1 MARNFSVDFAGR
13 IRNFTLKK
21 KDALLP
27 LFETIVNSLQA
38 IEDADIDNSDGLI
51 EIRLNRLPVLDESM
65 PRGEITGFTVTDN
78 GIGFDSVNFE
88 SFMTSDSQLKESRGG
103 KGIGRFCWL
112 KVFDDV
118 SVDSTY
124 READE
129 LYRRQFIFSLGSKS
143 INDDVSDA
151 IQDETGTSVELRH
164 IKREYLSYIPATGRE
179 IAERVMQHCLVYLL
193 ADSCPTIVVDDEGDK
208 TDVNQMLA
216 GMLETESDSEE
227 LHIGGRVFNLLHIK
241 MKTPEAVAG
250 RSMPSCHLILC
261 ADNREVMTK
270 KLTGL
275 PSGLDKWLVNEQGF
289 SYIGVLTSPYLD
301 EHVSADRLSFDISA
315 DEDGMFDEVGM
326 NDITATACAA
336 ARGFLK
342 DLIDTAVSGQRQQV
356 EQYVTEEAPQF
367 RHLLQYAPEG
377 VAAISIGATREEM
390 DDALYK
396 LKRDVEKSVQ
406 ADNKE
411 LIRKLESNQIDS
423 EEYQEEFAR
432 QVQRVSDVNESML
445 AEYVVHRRAILN
457 IYRAALNRQ
466 DDGKFKR
473 EAYLHELIY
482 PMRTTSEDVAYPAH
496 NLWLIDERL
505 TYSSFISSDKPFD
518 GNAHEKRPDVMFL
531 NYPTFVS
538 ADETD
543 GLPYDTVTIL
553 ELKRPDRDDYTDSD
567 NPIDQLLRY
576 ATKIRNG
583 EARDSRGRYI
593 SVNENTRMYLY
604 AICDITPKLRQLM
617 EMRGFGE
624 TADGQGR
631 VLYNPNLKATI
642 EVLPFDKIYRDA
654 NMRNQVYFRTL
665 GIE

>member
-1 MARNFSVDFAGR
+1 MARDFSVDFAGR

-38 IEDADIDNSDGLI
+38 IEDAGKASSEGLI
-51 EIRLNRLPVLDESM
+51 EVKLNRLPVLDENMS
-65 PRGEITGFTVTDN
+65 RGEITGFTVTDN
-78 GIGFDSVNFE
+78 GIGFDNINFE
-88 SFMTSDSQLKESRGG
+88 SFLTSDSQLKGDRGG

-112 KVFDDV
+112 KVFGDV

-124 READE
+124 REGED
-129 LYRRQFIFSLGSKS
+129 LYRRQFLFSLGSTS
-143 INDDVSDA
+143 IDDSVTDA
-151 IQDETGTSVELRH
+151 VQKDTGTRIELRH
-164 IKREYLSYIPATGRE
+164 VKREYLGYIPATGRE
-179 IAERVMQHCLVYLL
+179 IAERVIQHCLVYLL
-193 ADSCPTIVVDDEGDK
+193 SKTCPTIIVDDEGDK
-208 TDVNQMLA
+208 TDINQMLA
-216 GMLETESDSEE
+216 GMLETDSDNDK
-227 LHIGGRVFNLLHIK
+227 LHLSGRVFNLLHIK
-241 MKTPEAVAG
+241 MKVPEATNK
-250 RSMPSCHLILC
+250 RSIPSCRLILC
-261 ADNREVMTK
+261 ADNREVLTK

-275 PSGLDKWLVNEQGF
+275 PAGLDKWLVNEYGF
-289 SYIGVLTSPYLD
+289 SYVGVLTSPYLD
-301 EHVSADRLSFDISA
+301 QHVSADRLSFDISA

-326 NDITATACAA
+326 NEITAAACAS
-336 ARGFLK
+336 ARGFLR
-342 DLIDTAVSGQRQQV
+342 DFIDAAVSGQRKQV

-377 VAAISIGATREEM
+377 VAAIGIGATREEM
-390 DDALYK
+390 DDSLYK
-396 LKRDVEKSVQ
+396 LKREVEKSVQ

-411 LIRKLESNQIDS
+411 LIRKLESSQIDS
-423 EEYQEEFAR
+423 DEYQEEFAW

-518 GNAHEKRPDVMFL
+518 GSAHEKRPDVMLL

-553 ELKRPDRDDYTDSD
+553 ELKRPDRDDYTDSE

-593 SVNENTRMYLY
+593 AVNENTRMYLY
-604 AICDITPKLRQLM
+604 AICDMTPKLRQLM

>member
-1 MARNFSVDFAGR
+1 M
-13 IRNFTLKK
+13 
-21 KDALLP
+21 
-27 LFETIVNSLQA
+27 
-38 IEDADIDNSDGLI
+38 
-51 EIRLNRLPVLDESM
+51 
-65 PRGEITGFTVTDN
+65 
-78 GIGFDSVNFE
+78 
-88 SFMTSDSQLKESRGG
+88 
-103 KGIGRFCWL
+103 
-112 KVFDDV
+112 
-118 SVDSTY
+118 
-124 READE
+124 
-129 LYRRQFIFSLGSKS
+129 
-143 INDDVSDA
+143 
-151 IQDETGTSVELRH
+151 
-164 IKREYLSYIPATGRE
+164 
-179 IAERVMQHCLVYLL
+179 
-193 ADSCPTIVVDDEGDK
+193 DDEGDK
-208 TDVNQMLA
+208 TDINQMLA
-216 GMLETESDSEE
+216 GMLETDSDNDE
-227 LHIGGRVFNLLHIK
+227 LHLSGRVFNLLHIK
-241 MKTPEAVAG
+241 MKVPEATNK
-250 RSMPSCHLILC
+250 RSIPSCRLILC
-261 ADNREVMTK
+261 ADNREVLTK

-275 PSGLDKWLVNEQGF
+275 PAGLDKWLVNEYGF
-289 SYIGVLTSPYLD
+289 SYVGVLTSPYLD
-301 EHVSADRLSFDISA
+301 QHVSADRLSFDISA

-326 NDITATACAA
+326 NEITAAACAS
-336 ARGFLK
+336 ARGFLR
-342 DLIDTAVSGQRQQV
+342 DFIDAAVSGQRKQV

-377 VAAISIGATREEM
+377 VAAIGIGATREEM
-390 DDALYK
+390 DDSLYK
-396 LKRDVEKSVQ
+396 LKREVEKSVQ

-411 LIRKLESNQIDS
+411 LIRKLESSQIDS
-423 EEYQEEFAR
+423 DEYQEEFAR

-518 GNAHEKRPDVMFL
+518 GSAHEKRPDVMLL

-553 ELKRPDRDDYTDSD
+553 ELKRPDRDDYTDSE

-593 SVNENTRMYLY
+593 AVNENTRMYLY
-604 AICDITPKLRQLM
+604 AICDMTPKLRQLM

>member
-1 MARNFSVDFAGR
+1 MARDFSVDFAGR

-38 IEDADIDNSDGLI
+38 IEDAGKAASEGLI
-51 EIRLNRLPVLDESM
+51 EVKLNRLPVLDENMS
-65 PRGEITGFTVTDN
+65 RGEITGFTVTDN
-78 GIGFDSVNFE
+78 GIGFDNINFE
-88 SFMTSDSQLKESRGG
+88 SFLTSDSQLKGDRGG

-112 KVFDDV
+112 KVFGDV

-124 READE
+124 REGED
-129 LYRRQFIFSLGSKS
+129 LYRRQFLFSLGSTS
-143 INDDVSDA
+143 IDDSVTDA
-151 IQDETGTSVELRH
+151 VQKDTGTRIELRH
-164 IKREYLSYIPATGRE
+164 VKREYLGYIPATGRE

-193 ADSCPTIVVDDEGDK
+193 SKTCPTIIVDDEGDK
-208 TDVNQMLA
+208 TDINQMLA
-216 GMLETESDSEE
+216 GMLETDSDNNE
-227 LHIGGRVFNLLHIK
+227 LHLGGRVFNLLHIK
-241 MKTPEAVAG
+241 MKVPEATNK
-250 RSMPSCHLILC
+250 RSIPSCRLILC
-261 ADNREVMTK
+261 ADNREVLTK

-275 PSGLDKWLVNEQGF
+275 PAGLDKWLVNEYGF
-289 SYIGVLTSPYLD
+289 SYVGVLTSPYLD

-326 NDITATACAA
+326 NEITAAACAS

-342 DLIDTAVSGQRQQV
+342 DLIDAAVSGQRKQV

-377 VAAISIGATREEM
+377 VAAIGIGATREEM
-390 DDALYK
+390 DDSLYK
-396 LKRDVEKSVQ
+396 LKREVEKSVQ

-411 LIRKLESNQIDS
+411 LIRKLESSQIDS
-423 EEYQEEFAR
+423 DEYQEEFAR

-518 GNAHEKRPDVMFL
+518 GSAHEKRPDVMLL

-553 ELKRPDRDDYTDSD
+553 ELKRPDRDDYTDSE

-593 SVNENTRMYLY
+593 AVNENTRMYLY
-604 AICDITPKLRQLM
+604 AICDMTPKLRQLM

>member
-1 MARNFSVDFAGR
+1 MDRDFSVDFAGR

-27 LFETIVNSLQA
+27 LFEAIVNSLQA
-38 IEDADIDNSDGLI
+38 IEDAGKASSEGLI
-51 EIRLNRLPVLDESM
+51 EVKLNRLPVLDENMS
-65 PRGEITGFTVTDN
+65 RGEITGFTVTDN
-78 GIGFDSVNFE
+78 GIGFDNINFE
-88 SFMTSDSQLKESRGG
+88 SFLTSDSQLKGDRGG

-112 KVFDDV
+112 KVFGDV

-124 READE
+124 REGED
-129 LYRRQFIFSLGSKS
+129 LYRRQFLFSLGSTS
-143 INDDVSDA
+143 IDDSVTDA
-151 IQDETGTSVELRH
+151 VQKDTGTRIELRH
-164 IKREYLSYIPATGRE
+164 VKREYLGYIPATGRE

-193 ADSCPTIVVDDEGDK
+193 SKTCPTIIVDDEGDK
-208 TDVNQMLA
+208 TDINQMLA
-216 GMLETESDSEE
+216 GMLETDSDNDE
-227 LHIGGRVFNLLHIK
+227 LHLSGRVFNLLHIK
-241 MKTPEAVAG
+241 MKVPEATNK
-250 RSMPSCHLILC
+250 RSIPSCRLILC
-261 ADNREVMTK
+261 ADNREVLTK

-275 PSGLDKWLVNEQGF
+275 PAGLDKWLVNEYGF
-289 SYIGVLTSPYLD
+289 SYVGVLTSPYLD
-301 EHVSADRLSFDISA
+301 QHVSADRLSFDISA

-326 NDITATACAA
+326 NEITAAACAS
-336 ARGFLK
+336 ARGFLR
-342 DLIDTAVSGQRQQV
+342 DFIDAAVSGQRKQV

-377 VAAISIGATREEM
+377 VAAIGIGATREEM
-390 DDALYK
+390 DDSLYK
-396 LKRDVEKSVQ
+396 LKREVEKSVQ

-411 LIRKLESNQIDS
+411 LIRKLESSQIDS
-423 EEYQEEFAR
+423 DEYQEEFAR

-518 GNAHEKRPDVMFL
+518 GSAHEKRPDVMLL

-553 ELKRPDRDDYTDSD
+553 ELKRPDRDDYTDSE

-593 SVNENTRMYLY
+593 AVNENTRMYLY
-604 AICDITPKLRQLM
+604 AICDMTPKLRQLM

>member
-1 MARNFSVDFAGR
+1 MARDFSVDFAGR

-27 LFETIVNSLQA
+27 LFEAIVNSLQA
-38 IEDADIDNSDGLI
+38 IEDAGKASSEGLI
-51 EIRLNRLPVLDESM
+51 EVKLNRLPVLDENMS
-65 PRGEITGFTVTDN
+65 RGEITGFTVTDN
-78 GIGFDSVNFE
+78 GIGFDNINFE
-88 SFMTSDSQLKESRGG
+88 SFLTSDSQLKGDRGG

-112 KVFDDV
+112 KVFGDV

-124 READE
+124 REGED
-129 LYRRQFIFSLGSKS
+129 LYRRQFLFSLGSTS
-143 INDDVSDA
+143 IDDSVTDA
-151 IQDETGTSVELRH
+151 VQKDTGTRIELRH
-164 IKREYLSYIPATGRE
+164 VKREYLGYIPATGRE

-193 ADSCPTIVVDDEGDK
+193 SKTCPTIIVDDEGDK
-208 TDVNQMLA
+208 TDINQMLA
-216 GMLETESDSEE
+216 GMLETDSDNDE
-227 LHIGGRVFNLLHIK
+227 LHLSGRVFNLLHIK
-241 MKTPEAVAG
+241 MKVPEATNK
-250 RSMPSCHLILC
+250 RSIPSCRLILC
-261 ADNREVMTK
+261 ADNREVLTK

-275 PSGLDKWLVNEQGF
+275 PAGLDKWLVNEYGF
-289 SYIGVLTSPYLD
+289 SYVGVLTSPYLD
-301 EHVSADRLSFDISA
+301 QHVSADRLSFDISA

-326 NDITATACAA
+326 NEITAAACAS
-336 ARGFLK
+336 ARGFLR
-342 DLIDTAVSGQRQQV
+342 DFIDAAVSGQRKQV

-377 VAAISIGATREEM
+377 VAAIGIGATREEM
-390 DDALYK
+390 DDSLYK
-396 LKRDVEKSVQ
+396 LKREVEKSVQ

-411 LIRKLESNQIDS
+411 LIRKLESSQIDS
-423 EEYQEEFAR
+423 DEYQEEFAR

-518 GNAHEKRPDVMFL
+518 GSAHEKRPDVMLL

-553 ELKRPDRDDYTDSD
+553 ELKRPDRDDYTDSE

-593 SVNENTRMYLY
+593 AVNENTRMYLY
-604 AICDITPKLRQLM
+604 AICDMTPKLRQLM

>member
-1 MARNFSVDFAGR
+1 MARDFSVDFAGR

-38 IEDADIDNSDGLI
+38 IEDAGKASSEGLI
-51 EIRLNRLPVLDESM
+51 EVKLNRLPVLDENMS
-65 PRGEITGFTVTDN
+65 RGEITGFTVTDN
-78 GIGFDSVNFE
+78 GIGFDNINFE
-88 SFMTSDSQLKESRGG
+88 SFLTSDSQLKGDRGG

-112 KVFDDV
+112 KVFGDV

-124 READE
+124 REGED
-129 LYRRQFIFSLGSKS
+129 LYRRQFLFSLGSTS
-143 INDDVSDA
+143 IDDSVTDA
-151 IQDETGTSVELRH
+151 VQKDTGTRIELRH
-164 IKREYLSYIPATGRE
+164 VKREYLGYIPATGRE

-193 ADSCPTIVVDDEGDK
+193 SKTCPTIIVDDEGDK
-208 TDVNQMLA
+208 TDINQMLA
-216 GMLETESDSEE
+216 GMLETDSDNDE
-227 LHIGGRVFNLLHIK
+227 LHLSGRVFNLLHIK
-241 MKTPEAVAG
+241 MKVPEATNK
-250 RSMPSCHLILC
+250 RSIPSCRLILC
-261 ADNREVMTK
+261 ADNREVLTK

-275 PSGLDKWLVNEQGF
+275 PAGLDKWLVNEYGF
-289 SYIGVLTSPYLD
+289 SYVGVLTSPYLD
-301 EHVSADRLSFDISA
+301 QHVSADRLSVDISA

-326 NDITATACAA
+326 NEITAAACAS
-336 ARGFLK
+336 ARGFLR
-342 DLIDTAVSGQRQQV
+342 DFIDAAVSGQRKQV

-377 VAAISIGATREEM
+377 VAAIGIGATREEM
-390 DDALYK
+390 DDSLYK
-396 LKRDVEKSVQ
+396 LKREVEKSVQ

-411 LIRKLESNQIDS
+411 LIRKLESSQIDS
-423 EEYQEEFAR
+423 DEYQEEFAR

-518 GNAHEKRPDVMFL
+518 GSAHEKRPDVMLL

-553 ELKRPDRDDYTDSD
+553 ELKRPDRDDYTDSE

-593 SVNENTRMYLY
+593 AVNENTRMYLY
-604 AICDITPKLRQLM
+604 AICDMTPKLRQLM

>member
-1 MARNFSVDFAGR
+1 M
-13 IRNFTLKK
+13 
-21 KDALLP
+21 P

-38 IEDADIDNSDGLI
+38 IEDAGKASSEGLI
-51 EIRLNRLPVLDESM
+51 EVKLNRLPVLDENMS
-65 PRGEITGFTVTDN
+65 RGEITGFTVTDN
-78 GIGFDSVNFE
+78 GIGFDNINFE
-88 SFMTSDSQLKESRGG
+88 SFLTSDSQLKGDRGG

-112 KVFDDV
+112 KVFGDV

-124 READE
+124 REGED
-129 LYRRQFIFSLGSKS
+129 LYRRQFLFSLGSTS
-143 INDDVSDA
+143 IDDSVTDA
-151 IQDETGTSVELRH
+151 VQKDTGTRIELRH
-164 IKREYLSYIPATGRE
+164 VKREYLGYIPATGRE

-193 ADSCPTIVVDDEGDK
+193 SKTCPTIIVDDEGDK
-208 TDVNQMLA
+208 TDINQMLA
-216 GMLETESDSEE
+216 GMLETDSDNDE
-227 LHIGGRVFNLLHIK
+227 LHLSGRVFNLLHIK
-241 MKTPEAVAG
+241 MKVPEATNK
-250 RSMPSCHLILC
+250 RSIPSCRLILC
-261 ADNREVMTK
+261 ADNREVLTK

-275 PSGLDKWLVNEQGF
+275 PAGLDKWLVNEYGF
-289 SYIGVLTSPYLD
+289 SYVGVLTSPYLD
-301 EHVSADRLSFDISA
+301 QHVSADRLSFDISA

-326 NDITATACAA
+326 NEITAAACAS
-336 ARGFLK
+336 ARGFLR
-342 DLIDTAVSGQRQQV
+342 DFIDAAVSGQRKQV

-377 VAAISIGATREEM
+377 VAAIGIGATREEM
-390 DDALYK
+390 DDSLYK
-396 LKRDVEKSVQ
+396 LKREVEKSVQ

-411 LIRKLESNQIDS
+411 LIRKLESSQIDS
-423 EEYQEEFAR
+423 DEYQEEFAR

-518 GNAHEKRPDVMFL
+518 GSAHEKRPDVMLL

-553 ELKRPDRDDYTDSD
+553 ELKRPDRDDYTDSE

-593 SVNENTRMYLY
+593 AVNENTRMYLY
-604 AICDITPKLRQLM
+604 AICDMTPKLRQLM
-617 EMRGFGE
+617 EMRRFGE

>member
-1 MARNFSVDFAGR
+1 MARDFSVDFAGR

-38 IEDADIDNSDGLI
+38 IEDAGKASSEGLI
-51 EIRLNRLPVLDESM
+51 EVKLNRLPVLDENMS
-65 PRGEITGFTVTDN
+65 RGEITGFTVTDN
-78 GIGFDSVNFE
+78 GIGFDNINFE
-88 SFMTSDSQLKESRGG
+88 SFLTSDSQLKGDRGG

-112 KVFDDV
+112 KVFGDV

-124 READE
+124 REGED
-129 LYRRQFIFSLGSKS
+129 LYRRQFLFSLGSTS
-143 INDDVSDA
+143 IDDSVTDA
-151 IQDETGTSVELRH
+151 VQKDTGTRIELRH
-164 IKREYLSYIPATGRE
+164 VKREYLGYIPATGRE

-193 ADSCPTIVVDDEGDK
+193 SKTCPTIIVDDEGDK
-208 TDVNQMLA
+208 TDINQMLA
-216 GMLETESDSEE
+216 GMLETDSDNDQ
-227 LHIGGRVFNLLHIK
+227 LHLSGRVFNLLHIK
-241 MKTPEAVAG
+241 MKVPEATNK
-250 RSMPSCHLILC
+250 RSIPSCRLILC
-261 ADNREVMTK
+261 ADNREVLTK

-275 PSGLDKWLVNEQGF
+275 PAGLDKWLVNEYGF
-289 SYIGVLTSPYLD
+289 SYVGVLTSPYLD
-301 EHVSADRLSFDISA
+301 QHVSADRLSFDISA

-326 NDITATACAA
+326 NEITAAACAS
-336 ARGFLK
+336 ARGFLR
-342 DLIDTAVSGQRQQV
+342 DFIDAAVSGQRKQV

-377 VAAISIGATREEM
+377 VAAIGIGATREEM
-390 DDALYK
+390 DDSLYK
-396 LKRDVEKSVQ
+396 LKREVEKSVQ

-411 LIRKLESNQIDS
+411 LIRKLESSQIDS
-423 EEYQEEFAR
+423 DEYQEEFAR

-518 GNAHEKRPDVMFL
+518 GSAHEKRPDVMLL

-553 ELKRPDRDDYTDSD
+553 ELKRPDRDDYTDSE

-593 SVNENTRMYLY
+593 AVNENTRMYLY
-604 AICDITPKLRQLM
+604 AICDMTPKLRQLM

>member
-1 MARNFSVDFAGR
+1 MARDFSVDFAGR

-38 IEDADIDNSDGLI
+38 IEDAGKASSEGLI
-51 EIRLNRLPVLDESM
+51 EVKLNRLPVLDENMS
-65 PRGEITGFTVTDN
+65 RGEITGFTVTDN
-78 GIGFDSVNFE
+78 GIGFDNINFE
-88 SFMTSDSQLKESRGG
+88 SFLTSDSQLKGDRGG

-112 KVFDDV
+112 KVFGDV

-124 READE
+124 REGED
-129 LYRRQFIFSLGSKS
+129 LYRRQFLFSLGSTS
-143 INDDVSDA
+143 IDDSVTDA
-151 IQDETGTSVELRH
+151 VQKDTGTRIELRH
-164 IKREYLSYIPATGRE
+164 VKREYLGYIPATGRE

-193 ADSCPTIVVDDEGDK
+193 SKTCPTIIVDDEGDK
-208 TDVNQMLA
+208 TDINQMLA
-216 GMLETESDSEE
+216 GMLETDSDNDK
-227 LHIGGRVFNLLHIK
+227 LHLSGRVFNLLHIK
-241 MKTPEAVAG
+241 MKVPEATNK
-250 RSMPSCHLILC
+250 RSIPSCRLILC
-261 ADNREVMTK
+261 ADNREVLTK

-275 PSGLDKWLVNEQGF
+275 PAGLDKWLVNEYGF
-289 SYIGVLTSPYLD
+289 SYVGVLTSPYLD
-301 EHVSADRLSFDISA
+301 QHVSADRLSFDISA

-326 NDITATACAA
+326 NEITAAACAS
-336 ARGFLK
+336 ARGFLR
-342 DLIDTAVSGQRQQV
+342 DFIDAAVSGQRKQV

-377 VAAISIGATREEM
+377 VAAIGIGATREEM
-390 DDALYK
+390 DDSLYK
-396 LKRDVEKSVQ
+396 LKREVEKSVQ

-411 LIRKLESNQIDS
+411 LIRKLESSQIDS
-423 EEYQEEFAR
+423 DEYQEEFAW

-518 GNAHEKRPDVMFL
+518 GSAHEKRPDVMLL

-553 ELKRPDRDDYTDSD
+553 ELKRPDRDDYTDSE

-593 SVNENTRMYLY
+593 AVNENTRMYLY
-604 AICDITPKLRQLM
+604 AICDMTPKLRQLM

>member
-1 MARNFSVDFAGR
+1 MARDFSVDFAGR

-38 IEDADIDNSDGLI
+38 IEDAGKASSEGLI
-51 EIRLNRLPVLDESM
+51 EVKLNRLPVLDENMS
-65 PRGEITGFTVTDN
+65 RGEITGFTVTDN
-78 GIGFDSVNFE
+78 GIGFDNINFE
-88 SFMTSDSQLKESRGG
+88 SFLTSDSQLKGE
-103 KGIGRFCWL
+103 
-112 KVFDDV
+112 D
-118 SVDSTY
+118 
-124 READE
+124 
-129 LYRRQFIFSLGSKS
+129 LYRRQFLFSLGSTS
-143 INDDVSDA
+143 IDDSVTDA
-151 IQDETGTSVELRH
+151 VQKDTGTRIELRH
-164 IKREYLSYIPATGRE
+164 VKREYLGYIPATGRE

-193 ADSCPTIVVDDEGDK
+193 SKTCPTIIVDDEGDK
-208 TDVNQMLA
+208 TDINQMLA
-216 GMLETESDSEE
+216 GMLETDSDNDE
-227 LHIGGRVFNLLHIK
+227 LHLSGRVFNLLHIK
-241 MKTPEAVAG
+241 MKVPEATNK
-250 RSMPSCHLILC
+250 RSIPSCRLILC
-261 ADNREVMTK
+261 ADNREVLTK

-275 PSGLDKWLVNEQGF
+275 PAGLDKWLVNEYGF
-289 SYIGVLTSPYLD
+289 SYVGVLTSPYLD
-301 EHVSADRLSFDISA
+301 QHVSADRLSFDISA

-326 NDITATACAA
+326 NEITAAACAS
-336 ARGFLK
+336 ARGFLR
-342 DLIDTAVSGQRQQV
+342 DFIDAAVSGQRKQV

-377 VAAISIGATREEM
+377 VAAIGIGATREEM
-390 DDALYK
+390 DDSLYK
-396 LKRDVEKSVQ
+396 LKREVEKSVQ

-411 LIRKLESNQIDS
+411 LIRKLESSQIDS
-423 EEYQEEFAR
+423 DEYQEEFAR

-518 GNAHEKRPDVMFL
+518 GSAHEKRPDVMLL

-553 ELKRPDRDDYTDSD
+553 ELKRPDRDDYTDSE

-593 SVNENTRMYLY
+593 AVNENTRMYLY
-604 AICDITPKLRQLM
+604 AICDMTPKLRQLM